1 MAEVVEVPQV
11 VIDSNI
17 VLDWLVFH
25 DPRVAAL
32 AAALAKGSL
41 IWLVCPR
48 MVEELGHVWR
58 RTALARWAPD
68 AAVLAAALERH
79 GHRVDDP
86 PAEPPPPGWRSR
98 DRDDQVFL
106 DLART
111 HHAQALFS
119 RDRALLK
126 LARKAA
132 AIGLQITE
140 PERWTGWPALELAA
154 TPLPA

>member
-1 MAEVVEVPQV
+1 MADVVEVPQV

-32 AAALAKGSL
+32 AAALTKGML

-68 AAVLAAALERH
+68 SAVLAAALERH

-86 PAEPPPPGWRSR
+86 PAAPPPPGWRCR
-98 DRDDQVFL
+98 DQDDQVFL
-106 DLART
+106 DLARA

-140 PERWTGWPALELAA
+140 PERWT
-154 TPLPA
+154 